1 MYIAANVI
9 FFIVLP
15 SPETEFNQKK
25 KRRGPELHC
34 NLRAKVFFLQIFHL
48 SSKLYFCFFVR
59 SQKITVLG
67 LSFCHLFLVFSNY
80 FLFVDFFRRT
90 FTSPSSC
97 VFQPVFFLQECV
109 QPLPIQSKNTSLQ
122 TSTPSRTLKVE
133 HALKDLLEFWWG
145 WACSSFCG
153 KAWRDLM
160 YSQSN
165 SWYLSRQLVSMR

>member
-1 MYIAANVI
+1 MRGLCELQLIQSPSLSNVFILYVLIDFGLQNMREMYNAANII

-90 FTSPSSC
+90 FNFPSSC
-97 VFQPVFFLQECV
+97 VFQPAFF
-109 QPLPIQSKNTSLQ
+109 SKNVSSPCL
-122 TSTPSRTLKVE
+122 STRRTPHFKPPPPR
-133 HALKDLLEFWWG
+133 AP
-145 WACSSFCG
+145 
-153 KAWRDLM
+153 
-160 YSQSN
+160 
-165 SWYLSRQLVSMR
+165 

>member
-1 MYIAANVI
+1 MDKRKILELQNMGEMYVAENII

-15 SPETEFNQKK
+15 SPKTEFNQKK
-25 KRRGPELHC
+25 KRRGPELHR

-97 VFQPVFFLQECV
+97 VVQPVFFF
-109 QPLPIQSKNTSLQ
+109 KNVSSPCL
-122 TSTPSRTLKVE
+122 SNRRTPHFKPPPPR
-133 HALKDLLEFWWG
+133 AP
-145 WACSSFCG
+145 
-153 KAWRDLM
+153 
-160 YSQSN
+160 
-165 SWYLSRQLVSMR
+165 

>member
-1 MYIAANVI
+1 MGEMYVGENII

-97 VFQPVFFLQECV
+97 VFQPVFFF
-109 QPLPIQSKNTSLQ
+109 KNVSSPCL
-122 TSTPSRTLKVE
+122 SNRRTPHFKPPPPR
-133 HALKDLLEFWWG
+133 AP
-145 WACSSFCG
+145 
-153 KAWRDLM
+153 
-160 YSQSN
+160 
-165 SWYLSRQLVSMR
+165 